1 MAAPERRWNGS
12 VTVSP
17 LLSIVYLIR
26 LHRVRQVE
34 WVVSGLVGLHQCGQ
48 HIEPVAPGCAGLGIH
63 QGFDFLE
70 GGLIVGFRLDRLDD
84 HRHRSSD
91 CLYVDP
97 IILGMGADE
106 KNIHYTVACS

>member
-1 MAAPERRWNGS
+1 MVVQESNNRIRS
-12 VTVSP
+12 EDMVSI
-17 LLSIVYLIR
+17 LAF
-26 LHRVRQVE
+26 
-34 WVVSGLVGLHQCGQ
+34 LHQRDQ
-48 HIEPVAPGCAGLGIH
+48 HFESVAPGRAGFGIH